1 MNILI
6 GCEESGI
13 VREAFTR
20 LGHNAWS
27 CDLLPSRIPGN
38 HYQCDVRKVLNLGWD
53 MAIFHTPCTY
63 LSNSGIR
70 WLYKGGRMVNGK
82 DPERWEAMCRD
93 AQLFLDCKNAD
104 IPYIAMENPRPH
116 PYALEIMG
124 KESQI
129 IQPWMF
135 GHLETK
141 ETWLWE
147 KNLPQITETRNVY
160 AEMMKLTKAQRS
172 RIHYMTPGPDRQRNR
187 SETYAGIADAFAEQW
202 GSLWAVMPAER
213 ELLPLQA

>member
-6 GCEESGI
+6 GCEESAV

-38 HYQCDVRKVLNLGWD
+38 HYQCDVRDVLHLGWD

-70 WLYKGGRMVNGK
+70 WLYKGGRKVNGK
-82 DPERWEAMCRD
+82 DPARWEAMYRD
-93 AQLFLDCKNAD
+93 AELFLTCWNAP
-104 IPYIAMENPRPH
+104 IPRIAMENPRPH
-116 PYALEIMG
+116 PYALEIIG
-124 KESQI
+124 DCTQK

-135 GHLETK
+135 GHGETK
-141 ETWLWE
+141 ETWLWL
-147 KNLPQITETRNVY
+147 KNLDELQPTNVVNGR
-160 AEMMKLTKAQRS
+160 AH
-172 RIHYMTPGPDRQRNR
+172 RIHEMAPGPNRQRAR
-187 SETYAGIADAFAEQW
+187 SETYPGIANAFAFYW
-202 GSLWAVMPAER
+202 GRA
-213 ELLPLQA
+213 